1 MMCLLAVS
9 TPTENL
15 KVTKP
20 FQQWMDDHANFRD
33 ICEEGKGKMTSPLI
47 KDNFPLINEKLFR
60 QASVGAR
67 HPPGRP

>member
-33 ICEEGKGKMTSPLI
+33 ICEEGKGKMISPLI
-47 KDNFPLINEKLFR
+47 KTIFL
-60 QASVGAR
+60 S
-67 HPPGRP
+67 